1 LNKNRQS
8 INTIPLIILILAG
21 IVILFFDF
29 FYYPQLLPKVI
40 TSENSKWIESSSYIF
55 YAIFVSSIVIEILSI
70 RQIIRSLS
78 LKFNDYDNNVDEKS
92 IKPSSWFSSTHSKS
106 NFSLYGNDKKQES
119 LSILKILFDM
129 VTDKKS
135 IIFFL
140 PATVIY
146 GFFYA
151 IISST
156 FIIRL
161 GGGISHISGIEK
173 FPSIIMMQYGPI
185 GYTPSMSIYLNDNMG
200 ILIIPINLIVII
212 IISVLVGLNVVSSI
226 YAFKSYRFEKKRK
239 EIVAIRPAI
248 NNGTKF
254 LSVLGATTSLFA
266 ACPTCA
272 SFYLF
277 NILAGSFVTTIASFT
292 VNYYTLIILFS
303 VPLLIITP
311 IINALNIKKMRMS
324 ITNQCRIKEK
334 K

>member
-1 LNKNRQS
+1 LNKSRLS
-8 INTIPLIILILAG
+8 IKTVSLIILILAG

-40 TSENSKWIESSSYIF
+40 TSKNSQWIESSSYIF
-55 YAIFVSSIVIEILSI
+55 YAIFVSSIIIEILAI
-70 RQIIRSLS
+70 RKIIRFLS
-78 LKFNDYDNNVDEKS
+78 LKFNNYDNDVDEKS
-92 IKPSSWFSSTHSKS
+92 IKPSSWFSSFHSKS
-106 NFSLYGNDKKQES
+106 NLSPYGNDKKRES
-119 LSILKILFDM
+119 FSIMKILFNM
-129 VTDKKS
+129 ITDKKS
-135 IIFFL
+135 NIFFL

-151 IISST
+151 MISST

-161 GGGISHISGIEK
+161 GGGISHMSGIEK

-200 ILIIPINLIVII
+200 ILIIPINLIIII

-226 YAFKSYRFEKKRK
+226 YAFKLYRFEKRRLDVVG
-239 EIVAIRPAI
+239 VAVIK
-248 NNGTKF
+248 NGTKF
-254 LSVLGATTSLFA
+254 LSFLGATTSLFA

-277 NILAGSFVTTIASFT
+277 NILAGSLATTIASFT
-292 VNYYTLIILFS
+292 VNYYTLILLLS

-324 ITNQCRIKEK
+324 ITNQCRMKEK

>member
-1 LNKNRQS
+1 LNKSRQS
-8 INTIPLIILILAG
+8 IKTISLIILILAG

-40 TSENSKWIESSSYIF
+40 TSKNSQWIESSSYIF
-55 YAIFVSSIVIEILSI
+55 YAIFVSSIVIEILAI
-70 RQIIRSLS
+70 RKIIRFLS
-78 LKFNDYDNNVDEKS
+78 LKFINYDNNVDEKS
-92 IKPSSWFSSTHSKS
+92 IKPSSWFSSFHSKP
-106 NFSLYGNDKKQES
+106 NFSPNGKDKKRES
-119 LSILKILFDM
+119 FSMMKILFNM
-129 VTDKKS
+129 ITDKKS

-151 IISST
+151 MISST

-161 GGGISHISGIEK
+161 GGGISQISGIEK

-185 GYTPSMSIYLNDNMG
+185 GYTPSMSIYLNDNIG
-200 ILIIPINLIVII
+200 ILIIPINLIITI

-226 YAFKSYRFEKKRK
+226 YAFKLYRFEKKRK

-248 NNGTKF
+248 DNGTKF

-277 NILAGSFVTTIASFT
+277 NILAGSLATTIASFT
-292 VNYYTLIILFS
+292 VNYYTLILLLS